1 MSDTP
6 TPHRLR
12 AWILT
17 EPTQPEATIWGLST
31 AERLR
36 RALLASGLLPT
47 QIDVGPATTISGQE
61 DFYVLIRSGYVF
73 DDRVV
78 RSLVTTPDTIL
89 MKDGKVVATHV
100 HQSRCQDII
109 PLLSAPTATSLASL
123 QLPGLQTV
131 TPLELAPAYT
141 SALRK
146 ADPPYVLP
154 ASSSNVADI
163 EARIFAASYKG
174 VTDLVTKWVWP
185 KPARVVTR
193 WLAYVGVSPNVVTL
207 LSWVLVVLAAW
218 LFARGEFG
226 LGLVAAWVMTFLDTV
241 DGKLARV
248 TLTSSRVGHVL
259 DHGLDLVH
267 PPFWYLAW
275 AIGLPDAL
283 FLIETS
289 PMELTWDVTSLGNL
303 PWLDLSVF
311 IIVTGY
317 IIGRLIEGLF
327 LLLFKIE
334 IHCWQPVDSFFR
346 TITARRNPNMLLL
359 TAGLLVG
366 YPDYGFLWVAVW
378 TACCIGFHTVRL
390 AQACIH
396 RFQGKTVQE
405 WQKNLLASFD
415 MSGTALFNVPNRP
428 GNSG

>member
-1 MSDTP
+1 VK
-6 TPHRLR
+6 
-12 AWILT
+12 
-17 EPTQPEATIWGLST
+17 IWGLST

-36 RALLASGLLPT
+36 RALLAAGLSPE
-47 QIDVGPATTISGQE
+47 QISVGSVARIPGQE
-61 DFYVLIRSGYVF
+61 DFCILIRSGYVF

-78 RSLVTTPDTIL
+78 RSLVSTPHTIL
-89 MKDGKVVATHV
+89 TTNGEAVAAHV
-100 HQSRCQDII
+100 HRSRCQNVI
-109 PLLSAPTATSLASL
+109 PLLSATSATSLASL
-123 QLPGLQTV
+123 QLPGLQTI
-131 TPLELAPAYT
+131 TPLELAPVYT

-146 ADPPYVLP
+146 ADPPYVLRV
-154 ASSSNVADI
+154 SSSNVADI

-193 WLAYVGVSPNVVTL
+193 WLARAGVHPNVVTL
-207 LSWVLVVLAAW
+207 LSWALVVLATW
-218 LFARGEFG
+218 LFARGDFG

-248 TLTSSRVGHVL
+248 TLTSSTVGHVL

-275 AIGLPDAL
+275 AIGLPDEL
-283 FLIETS
+283 FLLETVS
-289 PMELTWDVTSLGNL
+289 MELTWDVTSLGNL
-303 PWLDLSVF
+303 PWLDLSAFV
-311 IIVTGY
+311 IVTGY

-327 LLLFKIE
+327 LLFFKIE
-334 IHCWQPVDSFFR
+334 IHCWQPIDSFFR

-359 TAGLLVG
+359 SAGLLVG

-415 MSGTALFNVPNRP
+415 AGGTVLFNAPNRP
-428 GNSG
+428 GKSG